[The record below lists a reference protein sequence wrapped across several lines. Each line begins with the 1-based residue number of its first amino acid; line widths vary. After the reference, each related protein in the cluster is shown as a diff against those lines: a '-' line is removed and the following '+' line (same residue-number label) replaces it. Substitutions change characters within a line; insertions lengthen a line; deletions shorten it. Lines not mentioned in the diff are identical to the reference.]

1 MNSELKF
8 TTFSHNKSINELL
21 YYISLWTTEFE
32 FIKIELSFLKHL
44 IKTYPFKSRTPN
56 LFEHLQLFVLDL
68 DSLEEDRNL
77 ILKNIHHQKKQL
89 NNKLKSSNLNFEDLE
104 EEVFNYLE
112 GYKKLKV
119 RIYQYISGLIK

>member
-1 MNSELKF
+1 MKSELKF

-21 YYISLWTTEFE
+21 YYISLWIIEFE
-32 FIKIELSFLKHL
+32 FIKIELSFLKSL
-44 IKTYPFKSRTPN
+44 IKTYPFKSKIPN
-56 LFEHLQLFVLDL
+56 LFEHLQLFILELD
-68 DSLEEDRNL
+68 DFEENRNL

-89 NNKLKSSNLNFEDLE
+89 NNKLKSSDLNYENLE

-112 GYKKLKV
+112 NYKKLKT

>member
-1 MNSELKF
+1 MKSELKF

-32 FIKIELSFLKHL
+32 LIKIELSFLKHL
-44 IKTYPFKSRTPN
+44 IKTYPFKSRIPN
-56 LFEHLQLFVLDL
+56 LFEHLQLFLSDL
-68 DSLEEDRNL
+68 DSLEEDRDL
-77 ILKNIHHQKKQL
+77 ILKNIYHQKKQL
-89 NNKLKSSNLNFEDLE
+89 SNKLKSSNLNYESLE

-112 GYKKLKV
+112 GYKKLKT